1 MRVDIHN
8 HAIPQSLLDLYR
20 EEPRYGVTV
29 TAGHWHGRGHV
40 DFHFSRSFSDPVT
53 KLAELERAGLDG
65 AVLSLSPTDFHYEL
79 DSELAAAA
87 SRAANAG
94 LAAMAAASPD
104 RLMWMATVPLQDADL
119 AAAILDKAVRD
130 GARGVEV
137 ATALPGHRLDEP
149 RFAPFWAAVDRLGV
163 PVMLHPAYNA
173 ANLSLDLYYL
183 NNVVGNLL
191 ETTVAVERLI
201 CAGVL
206 DRHPHVRLLLVHGG
220 GYFPWQAGRLRHA
233 AAVRAELASCPT
245 DPWAYLDHLWFDSI
259 THDAATLALL
269 VSRVGKER
277 VVMGTD
283 LPFDMATP
291 DPMAQLSAAVDGHAA
306 TAIAEQNPAELFGLN
321 V

>member
-1 MRVDIHN
+1 MRVDVHN

-29 TAGHWHGRGHV
+29 TGGHWQGRGHV

-53 KLAELERAGLDG
+53 KLAELARAGLDG

-87 SRAANAG
+87 ARAANAG
-94 LAAMAAASPD
+94 LAAMAGASPE
-104 RLMWMATVPLQDADL
+104 RLTWMATVPLQDAEL
-119 AAAILDKAVRD
+119 AAGVLDDAVRD

-149 RFAPFWAAVDRLGV
+149 RFGPFWAAVDRLGV

-173 ANLSLDLYYL
+173 ANLSLDAYYL

-206 DRHPHVRLLLVHGG
+206 DLYPRVRLLLVHGG

-233 AAVRAELASCPT
+233 AGVRAELASSPV
-245 DPWAYLDHLWFDSI
+245 DPWAYLDRLWFDSI
-259 THDAATLALL
+259 THDVATLALL

-283 LPFDMATP
+283 LPFDMAPP
-291 DPMAQLSAAVDGHAA
+291 DPMSQLSAAVDAHAA
-306 TAIAEQNPAELFGLN
+306 TAIAEHNPAELFGLN